1 MANENSGKPG
11 HFKYKF
17 IHKGDKDDPL
27 NGQMDVALE
36 YAGSEAKVYAMRLQT
51 LTGEATYLRCKGCPR
66 HAAEKHVFFEHV
78 KAAEKQTARSM
89 NFNAL
94 RMKSACAEH
103 VRLKKVV
110 MRGNNN
116 KVLSIDGQLNRPLGH
131 YLG

>member
-1 MANENSGKPG
+1 M
-11 HFKYKF
+11 
-17 IHKGDKDDPL
+17 
-27 NGQMDVALE
+27 QVALE

-66 HAAEKHVFFEHV
+66 HAAERKVFFEHV
-78 KAAEKQTARSM
+78 KAAAEKKTVHSVT
-89 NFNAL
+89 FNAI

-103 VRLKKVV
+103 VRMKKVV

-116 KVLSIDGQLNRPLGH
+116 NKVLSADGQLNRPLGH

>member
-1 MANENSGKPG
+1 MG
-11 HFKYKF
+11 
-17 IHKGDKDDPL
+17 
-27 NGQMDVALE
+27 VALE

-51 LTGEATYLRCKGCPR
+51 LTGEATYLRCKGCPS
-66 HAAEKHVFFEHV
+66 HAAKKNVFFQHV
-78 KAAEKQTARSM
+78 KAAEKKTVHSVT
-89 NFNAL
+89 FNAL

-131 YLG
+131 YLGRCVQIGGPGGWEEKMAQA